1 MGSHWVGVCVH
12 TQSLNELVQE
22 ESIDQEEK
30 RASTGLQGKLGI
42 RDMRRSW
49 GEKYVNRILVS
60 GNFQE
65 QALSEWDHGSVSK
78 GNLNK
83 GEKRSSLMS
92 TKQCEQGWGTGP
104 RTTQVTY
111 HDPVERSVST
121 GGV

>member
-1 MGSHWVGVCVH
+1 MCVH

-65 QALSEWDHGSVSK
+65 Q
-78 GNLNK
+78 
-83 GEKRSSLMS
+83 
-92 TKQCEQGWGTGP
+92 
-104 RTTQVTY
+104 
-111 HDPVERSVST
+111 
-121 GGV
+121 